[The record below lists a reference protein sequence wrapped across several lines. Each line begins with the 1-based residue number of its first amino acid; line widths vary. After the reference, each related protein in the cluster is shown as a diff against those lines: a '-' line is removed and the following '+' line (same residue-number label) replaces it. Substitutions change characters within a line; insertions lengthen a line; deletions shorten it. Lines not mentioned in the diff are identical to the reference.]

1 MVTVNRI
8 EFLVVEQP
16 IQICAEKWQQ
26 NLTDEM
32 TTVYWRVAEV
42 IDGVKTEELIYIW
55 KLLGIVTGSHETE
68 NDHDGGEDLDEDEQ
82 AAEVVIFEVESF
94 HGEEVDYQAEID

>member
-1 MVTVNRI
+1 
-8 EFLVVEQP
+8 LS
-16 IQICAEKWQQ
+16 
-26 NLTDEM
+26 
-32 TTVYWRVAEV
+32 
-42 IDGVKTEELIYIW
+42 
-55 KLLGIVTGSHETE
+55 IVTGSHETE